1 MINTWALPSL
11 LITFIILIT
20 LIYIPPLSLYLL
32 KKFSHHI
39 SLTRIR
45 KNFAIVCFVGPAI
58 CTLLMAQ
65 VGCDSIAVIV
75 LLMLAM
81 FLYGFLSG
89 GEWPIIS
96 EFALD
101 YAGTVFGI
109 ANTPA
114 MATGFVAPLIV
125 GAFIDENVKLLL

>member
-11 LITFIILIT
+11 LITGPF
-20 LIYIPPLSLYLL
+20 SSYLL
-32 KKFSHHI
+32 KKFSLHI

-45 KNFAIVCFVGPAI
+45 KNFAIVFFVGPTI
-58 CTLLMAQ
+58 CTLLIPQ
-65 VGCDSIAVIV
+65 VGCDLIAVIV

-96 EFALD
+96 EFVLD

-109 ANTPA
+109 ANTPL
-114 MATGFVAPLIV
+114 MATGFIAPIIV
-125 GAFIDENVKLLL
+125 DAFIQKNVKLLL